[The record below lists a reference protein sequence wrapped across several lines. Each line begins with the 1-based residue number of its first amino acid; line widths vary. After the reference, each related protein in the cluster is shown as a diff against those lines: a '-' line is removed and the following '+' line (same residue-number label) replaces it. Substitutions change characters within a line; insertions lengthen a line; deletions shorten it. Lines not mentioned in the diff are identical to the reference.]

1 MKKYLLDT
9 NICVYFLNG
18 KFNIEEK
25 IDDAGFENCFISEIT
40 IAELKYGVEKSTYKE
55 RNRKAIELFQQKF
68 DILPIFPVLDV
79 YAKEKARLKV
89 KGKILDDFDLLIG
102 ATAIFNNFSMVTKNV
117 SDFIRLESIVIEDW
131 TDNKII

>member
-9 NICVYFLNG
+9 NICVYLLNG
-18 KFNIEEK
+18 KFNIDEK

-40 IAELKYGVEKSTYKE
+40 IAELKYGVEKSTHKE
-55 RNRKAIELFQQKF
+55 KNRKAIELFQQKF
-68 DILPIFPVLDV
+68 DILPIFPVLNV

-102 ATAIFNNFSMVTKNV
+102 ATAIFNNFSLVTKNV
-117 SDFIRLESIVIEDW
+117 SDFIRLDSIVIEDW
-131 TDNKII
+131 TNNKII

>member
-102 ATAIFNNFSMVTKNV
+102 ATAIFNNFSLVTKNV